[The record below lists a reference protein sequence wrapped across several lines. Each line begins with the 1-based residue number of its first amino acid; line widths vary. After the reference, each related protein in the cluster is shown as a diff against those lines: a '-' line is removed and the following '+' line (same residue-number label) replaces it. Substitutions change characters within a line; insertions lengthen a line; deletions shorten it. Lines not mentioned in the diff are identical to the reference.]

1 MRLDLFITYSNETQI
16 ETNIDLVL
24 NARSSATIDCWFF
37 DEDGLLVDIQ
47 NSELYFMV
55 KPTPSTA
62 DASPTLNKKIT
73 SFLDAANGNA
83 LIELTSTETASLVG
97 SYIYQIKIKYASKW
111 YMLAEGAV
119 TFKSSIIV
127 RES

>member
-1 MRLDLFITYSNETQI
+1 MRLDLFITYENPI
-16 ETNIDLVL
+16 ELVTNIDLVL
-24 NARSSATIDCWFF
+24 NARSSATIDCYFF
-37 DEDGLLVDIQ
+37 DEDSLLVDIQ

-62 DASPTLNKKIT
+62 DASATLNKKIT
-73 SFLDAANGNA
+73 SFTDAANGNA

-97 SYIYQIKIKYASKW
+97 SYVYQIKIKYDSKW
-111 YMLAEGAV
+111 YTLAEGAI
-119 TFKSSIIV
+119 TFLQSIIT